1 MTIALS
7 QNDRQYLEKFVSR
20 KMRATSR
27 QKAQALLGLAA
38 GEAPEQVAQRVGI
51 KKDDLATLVDQFT
64 EEGLEGVGLGR
75 LRTRESSR
83 SRSGFHGKIE
93 KTAGVCGGAARIA
106 GTRIPVWQLVEAR
119 NMGVSEAQLLI
130 DYPRLKAVNLV
141 AAWAY
146 AEDHPA
152 EIDSEIR
159 ANQVA

>member
-20 KMRATSR
+20 KMRPTSR

-38 GEAPEQVAQRVGI
+38 GEAPERIAQRVGI
-51 KKDDLATLVDQFT
+51 KKDDLATLVNQFT
-64 EEGLEGVGLGR
+64 AEGLEGVGLGPS
-75 LRTRESSR
+75 RTKVSRR
-83 SRSGFHGKIE
+83 SRSGFQGKIE
-93 KTAGVCGGAARIA
+93 KTAGVCGGAARIT

-141 AAWAY
+141 DAWAY
-146 AEDHPA
+146 AEANPA
-152 EIDSEIR
+152 EIDAEIR
-159 ANQVA
+159 ANEVA